1 MQRNKLFYK
10 IFNNLIYR
18 KKGRKPVID
27 KSTIRP
33 RSPLMYSEDDTQDSE
48 QGPHPKYYEH
58 AANAHPCPVPTQAQR
73 TKHVPPAETPV
84 NRGTRRIP
92 GSASSIRLQT
102 NEAERL
108 IDTIDKGYNMLSQ
121 VLARPPAAPAESI
134 PQVDPFFVHIDSIMK
149 KFPPHEIIPMQT
161 KIQAEVHK
169 VHQKYINMQYG
180 NPGSMNAM
188 YGEYNIFTEYEMHML
203 EY

>member
-1 MQRNKLFYK
+1 MQHNKLIYK
-10 IFNNLIYR
+10 IFNNFIYR
-18 KKGRKPVID
+18 KKGRQSVIG

-58 AANAHPCPVPTQAQR
+58 AANANTCPVPSQAQR
-73 TKHVPPAETPV
+73 TKHVPPPETPV
-84 NRGTRRIP
+84 NRVTRRIP
-92 GSASSIRLQT
+92 GSSASSIRLQT

-134 PQVDPFFVHIDSIMK
+134 CQVDPFFVHIDSIMK
-149 KFPPHEIIPMQT
+149 KFPAHEIIPMQT
-161 KIQAEVHK
+161 RIQAEVHK
-169 VHQKYINMQYG
+169 VHQKYINLQYG
-180 NPGSMNAM
+180 NPNSMNTL
-188 YGEYNIFTEYEMHML
+188 YGEYNKFEMHML
-203 EY
+203 NY